1 MRTVILFSSFFYL
14 LGLKLGQTVELI
26 KRVAVPVRTVIQA
39 PPLLE
44 DKPDRAYF
52 FHQGGS
58 NQKKPETEKK
68 AVNDSIRNS
77 GASASKENQGQSR

>member
-1 MRTVILFSSFFYL
+1 
-14 LGLKLGQTVELI
+14 
-26 KRVAVPVRTVIQA
+26 VIQA